1 MQVAVELKNNFSQ
14 VRFKNYFYNM
24 TKAIV
29 IGATSGI
36 GKSLSELLI
45 KNGYVVGITG
55 RRNDILKSMKEQFAE
70 KIITLQ
76 MDVQETSSV
85 ESICNEL
92 VHQLGGLNLL
102 IISAG
107 IGDENKSLD
116 FSIENN
122 VIKTNI
128 QGFTCV
134 ADWAMNYFK
143 KQGHGHLVNISSIAG
158 LMGNGEAPS
167 YNATKA
173 FQINYLEGL
182 RLNADKSDAEI
193 IVTDVRPGY
202 VDTDMA
208 KGDGMFWVA
217 TVEKAA
223 QQIFSAINKKKK
235 VVYITK
241 RWRIIGMILKIIPY
255 SFLRKL

>member
-1 MQVAVELKNNFSQ
+1 MK
-14 VRFKNYFYNM
+14 
-24 TKAIV
+24 KAIV

-36 GKSLSELLI
+36 GKSISEILI
-45 KNGYVVGITG
+45 QNDYSVGVTG
-55 RRNDILKSMKEQFAE
+55 RRLEMLKSLKEKNPE
-70 KIITLQ
+70 KICYCQ
-76 MDVQETSSV
+76 MDVQDLSAI
-85 ESICNEL
+85 ESICNML
-92 VHQLGGLNLL
+92 VQQLGGLDLL

-107 IGDENKSLD
+107 IGDENKLLN

-134 ADWAMNYFK
+134 ADWGMNYFK

-158 LMGNGEAPS
+158 LMGNGDAPS

-182 RLNADKSDAEI
+182 RLNADKSGVKI
-193 IVTDVRPGY
+193 IVTDIRPGY

-217 TVEKAA
+217 PVEKAA
-223 QQIFSAINKKKK
+223 QQIFTAIKRKKK
-235 VVYITK
+235 VVYISK
-241 RWRIIGMILKIIPY
+241 RWRIIGLLLKIIPY
-255 SFLRKL
+255 SILRKVS

>member
-1 MQVAVELKNNFSQ
+1 MK
-14 VRFKNYFYNM
+14 
-24 TKAIV
+24 KAIV

-36 GKSLSELLI
+36 GKSITELLI
-45 KNGYVVGITG
+45 QNDYAVGVTG
-55 RRNDILKSMKEQFAE
+55 RRLEMLISLKE
-70 KIITLQ
+70 KNTDKIFYCQ
-76 MDVQETSSV
+76 MDVQELSSI
-85 ESICNEL
+85 ETICDNL
-92 VHQLGGLNLL
+92 VNQLDGLDLI

-116 FSIENN
+116 FTIENN

-134 ADWAMNYFK
+134 ADWAIRYFK
-143 KQGHGHLVNISSIAG
+143 KQGYGHLVNISSIAG

-182 RLNADKSDAEI
+182 RLNADKAGTNI
-193 IVTDVRPGY
+193 NLTDVRPGY
-202 VDTDMA
+202 VNTDMA
-208 KGDGMFWVA
+208 KGEGMFWVA
-217 TVEKAA
+217 PVEKAA
-223 QQIFSAINKKKK
+223 KQIFSAIKRKKK

-241 RWRIIGMILKIIPY
+241 RWRIIGFLLKIIPY
-255 SFLRKL
+255 SILRKL

>member
-1 MQVAVELKNNFSQ
+1 MCYS
-14 VRFKNYFYNM
+14 
-24 TKAIV
+24 
-29 IGATSGI
+29 
-36 GKSLSELLI
+36 
-45 KNGYVVGITG
+45 
-55 RRNDILKSMKEQFAE
+55 
-70 KIITLQ
+70 Q
-76 MDVQETSSV
+76 MDVQELSSI
-85 ESICNEL
+85 ESICNKL
-92 VHQLGGLNLL
+92 VHQLGGLDLL

-107 IGDENKSLD
+107 IGDENKMLD
-116 FSIENN
+116 FAIENK

-134 ADWAMNYFK
+134 ADWGMNYFK
-143 KQGHGHLVNISSIAG
+143 KQGYGHLVNISSIAG

-182 RLNADKSDAEI
+182 RLNADKSGAEI
-193 IVTDVRPGY
+193 IVTDIRPGY

-217 TVEKAA
+217 PVEKAA
-223 QQIFSAINKKKK
+223 QQIFTAIKRKKK

-241 RWRIIGMILKIIPY
+241 RWRIIGIILKIMPY
-255 SFLRKL
+255 SLLRKL

>member
-1 MQVAVELKNNFSQ
+1 MK
-14 VRFKNYFYNM
+14 
-24 TKAIV
+24 KAIV

-36 GKSLSELLI
+36 GKSIAEILI
-45 KNGYVVGITG
+45 QDNYVVGVTG
-55 RRNDILKSMKEQFAE
+55 RRTELLQSLKE
-70 KIITLQ
+70 KNPKQISYSQ
-76 MDVQETSSV
+76 MDVQELFSIET
-85 ESICNEL
+85 ICNEL
-92 VHQLGGLNLL
+92 VHQLGGLDLL

-134 ADWAMNYFK
+134 ANWGMNYFK

-182 RLNADKSDAEI
+182 RLNADKSGAEI

-208 KGDGMFWVA
+208 KGEGMFWVA
-217 TVEKAA
+217 PVEKAA
-223 QQIFSAINKKKK
+223 QQIFTAIQKKKNI
-235 VVYITK
+235 VYVTK
-241 RWRIIGMILKIIPY
+241 RWRMIGFLLKIMPY
-255 SFLRKL
+255 SIVKKL

>member
-1 MQVAVELKNNFSQ
+1 M
-14 VRFKNYFYNM
+14 R
-24 TKAIV
+24 KAIV

-36 GKSLSELLI
+36 GKSISEILI
-45 KNGYVVGITG
+45 QNGYAVGVTG
-55 RRNDILKSMKEQFAE
+55 RRLEMLQSLKE
-70 KIITLQ
+70 KYPKQMCYSQ
-76 MDVQETSSV
+76 MDVQELSSI
-85 ESICNEL
+85 ESICNKL
-92 VHQLGGLNLL
+92 VHQLGGLDLL

-107 IGDENKSLD
+107 IGDENKMLD
-116 FSIENN
+116 FAIENK

-134 ADWAMNYFK
+134 ADWGMNYFK
-143 KQGHGHLVNISSIAG
+143 KQGYGHLVNISSIAG

-182 RLNADKSDAEI
+182 RLNADKSGAEI
-193 IVTDVRPGY
+193 IVTDIRPGY

-217 TVEKAA
+217 PVEKAA
-223 QQIFSAINKKKK
+223 QQIFTAIKRKKK
-235 VVYITK
+235 VVYISK
-241 RWRIIGMILKIIPY
+241 RWRIIGLLLKIIPY
-255 SFLRKL
+255 SILRKVS